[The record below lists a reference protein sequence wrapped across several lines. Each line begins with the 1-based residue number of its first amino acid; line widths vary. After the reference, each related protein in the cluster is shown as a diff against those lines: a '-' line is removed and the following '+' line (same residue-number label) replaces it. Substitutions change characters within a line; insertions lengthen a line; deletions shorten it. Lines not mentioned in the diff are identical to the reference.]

1 MEMDKRIEEVEAS
14 NLERVLHSVAGA
26 KAWMQSRGKW
36 VPNTGAAKIAA
47 MVMQ

>member
-26 KAWMQSRGKW
+26 KAKKIVGKSQEAG
-36 VPNTGAAKIAA
+36 PGSDAKPEKEAK
-47 MVMQ
+47 